1 MQIDLNLKQ
10 LKYLRGVLS
19 VAKMY
24 QPYEERGDANLC
36 PKGSLWNED
45 QEDLFIQ
52 VEAAI
57 QRQSPNC
64 PPWSPYGSFSSI
76 IKESSK
82 LNEKMTNKTLTQ
94 QDFRIIQLVFSGA
107 AALDVDTKLVDD
119 DEFTYDQFS
128 KVWDKVIDLGGDD

>member
-24 QPYEERGDANLC
+24 EPYEKRGDANLC

-64 PPWSPYGSFSSI
+64 PPWSPYGQFSSI
-76 IKESSK
+76 IKESNK
-82 LNEKMTNKTLTQ
+82 LNAKMSKNQLTQ
-94 QDFRIIQLVFSGA
+94 DDWNLINTVFSSA
-107 AALDVDTKLVDD
+107 AALDVDTRLDD
-119 DEFTYDQFS
+119 DGDFTVEQFS
-128 KVWDKVIDLGGDD
+128 QVWDKVIAQGA

>member
-1 MQIDLNLKQ
+1 MDLNLKQ

-19 VAKMY
+19 IARMY
-24 QPYEERGDANLC
+24 KPYEDRGDANLC
-36 PKGSLWNED
+36 PKGTLWNEY

-52 VEAAI
+52 IEAEI
-57 QRQSPNC
+57 MRRFPNC
-64 PPWSPYGSFSSI
+64 PPWSPYGSFSTI

-94 QDFRIIQLVFSGA
+94 QDFRIIQLVMSSA
-107 AALDVDTKLVDD
+107 AAMDIDTKLVDD

-128 KVWDKVIDLGGDD
+128 NVWDKVIDLGGDD

>member
-24 QPYEERGDANLC
+24 EPYEKRGDANLC

-64 PPWSPYGSFSSI
+64 PPWSPYGQFSTI

-94 QDFRIIQLVFSGA
+94 QDFRIIQLVFSNA
-107 AALDVDTKLVDD
+107 AALDVDTKLDD
-119 DEFTYDQFS
+119 DGDFTVEQFS
-128 KVWDKVIDLGGDD
+128 QVWDKVIAQGV

>member
-1 MQIDLNLKQ
+1 MQIDLNIKQ

-19 VAKMY
+19 VARMY
-24 QPYEERGDANLC
+24 KPYEDRGDANLC
-36 PKGSLWNED
+36 PKGTLWNEY

-52 VEAAI
+52 IEAAI
-57 QRQSPNC
+57 QRQLPNC
-64 PPWSPYGSFSSI
+64 PPWSPYGSFSTI

-94 QDFRIIQLVFSGA
+94 QDFRIIQLVMSSA
-107 AALDVDTKLVDD
+107 AAMDIDTKLVDD

-128 KVWDKVIDLGGDD
+128 NVWDKVIDLGGDD

>member
-24 QPYEERGDANLC
+24 EPYEKRGDANLC

-64 PPWSPYGSFSSI
+64 PPWSPYGQFSTI

-94 QDFRIIQLVFSGA
+94 QDFRIIQLVMSSA
-107 AALDVDTKLVDD
+107 AAMDIDTKLVDD

-128 KVWDKVIDLGGDD
+128 TVWDKVIDLGGDD

>member
-24 QPYEERGDANLC
+24 EPYEKRGDANLC

-64 PPWSPYGSFSSI
+64 PPWSPYGQFSTI

-94 QDFRIIQLVFSGA
+94 QDFRIIQLVFSNA

-119 DEFTYDQFS
+119 DEFTYDQF
-128 KVWDKVIDLGGDD
+128 

>member
-1 MQIDLNLKQ
+1 MDLNLKQ

-36 PKGSLWNED
+36 PKGSLWSD
-45 QEDLFIQ
+45 FQEDLFIQ

-64 PPWSPYGSFSSI
+64 PPWSPYGSFSTI
-76 IKESSK
+76 IKESNK
-82 LNEKMTNKTLTQ
+82 LNAKMSQNQLTSN
-94 QDFRIIQLVFSGA
+94 DWSLIQTVFASA
-107 AALDVDTKLVDD
+107 AALDVDTKLDD
-119 DEFTYDQFS
+119 DGDFSLSQFS
-128 KVWDKVIDLGGDD
+128 QVWDKVNNQGV

>member
-64 PPWSPYGSFSSI
+64 PPWSPYGQFSTI

-94 QDFRIIQLVFSGA
+94 QDFRIIQLVFSNA

-119 DEFTYDQFS
+119 GDFTYDQFS
-128 KVWDKVIDLGGDD
+128 AVWDKVIDLGGDD